1 MRVFVTGVATGII
14 VSLLGIALVAYI
26 WPWQVEAT
34 RAPGNTETWLLRK
47 ILDKAVARQASP
59 LETPMAISED
69 DLRAGMKVFLDG
81 CAGCHGDARHPSDWG
96 TTSFFPR
103 VPQFSSNPTHKPD
116 WQIHWIVKNGIR
128 NTAMGA
134 WGRLL
139 SDDQI
144 WKVSMFV
151 SRIGS
156 LPPTID
162 ADWRA
167 RP

>member
-1 MRVFVTGVATGII
+1 MRIFVTGVATGIT
-14 VSLLGIALVAYI
+14 VSLLGIALLAYF

-34 RAPGNTETWLLRK
+34 RAPSDTETWLLQK
-47 ILDKAVARQASP
+47 ILDKAVARQAPSVA
-59 LETPMAISED
+59 TSTAISED
-69 DLRAGMKVFLDG
+69 DLRAGMKIFLNG
-81 CAGCHGDARHPSDWG
+81 CAGCHGSARHPSEWG

-103 VPQFSSNPTHKPD
+103 VPQFSANPTHKPA

-128 NTAMGA
+128 NTGMAG
-134 WGRLL
+134 WEHLI

-162 ADWRA
+162 AEWRA
-167 RP
+167 PP